1 MKHQEHGHTRI
12 FASNS
17 LKIYIAEEHSIILS
31 HMNQNMNKQSV
42 ISIFHLMNIL
52 VRFIC
57 CFFFFFSFLF
67 LRTFLVKKKKMV
79 EIRDEITEA
88 GHAFSLN

>member
-17 LKIYIAEEHSIILS
+17 LKIYIAEEHIIILS

-57 CFFFFFSFLF
+57 CFFFFFSFFF
-67 LRTFLVKKKKMV
+67 LKDVFSEKKKW
-79 EIRDEITEA
+79 
-88 GHAFSLN
+88 